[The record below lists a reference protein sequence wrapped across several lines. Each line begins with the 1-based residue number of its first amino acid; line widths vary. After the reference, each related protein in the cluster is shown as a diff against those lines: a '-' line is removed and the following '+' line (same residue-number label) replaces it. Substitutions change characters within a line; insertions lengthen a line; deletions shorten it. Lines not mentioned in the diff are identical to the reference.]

1 MAMADATLKVDQI
14 RITNRIYVISV
25 FPKKIQNR
33 IGLAINVAAM
43 IQAKTSMRP
52 VLAARV
58 AIMPT

>member
-52 VLAARV
+52 VLV
-58 AIMPT
+58 AHVATMPT